1 METKIEKIDGYEL
14 GSFIKKLLPI
24 DKFIFIKIGQPGT
37 VSSVYFPER
46 DAVKLVS
53 VNTADIFSGDYDKPI
68 KVSFY
73 NGQKV
78 VEALSHFNGNIQ
90 GRIKYSELD
99 GEYMASDFILENSDL
114 KINLACADPSLSFM
128 ELSKEEM
135 SRAFGTDNSMFEFD
149 LLTTHVDRIKSLFNL
164 DKEEETFTL
173 YLSDKGV
180 SVKGTSYDSTVT
192 ASHTGDAPLGS
203 KVVIY
208 KKYLNLLDKE
218 NYKAIICENKV
229 VFKSLDTNTHLT
241 VAVAMIDED

>member
-53 VNTADIFSGDYDKPI
+53 VNTADIFSGDFDKPI

-73 NGQKV
+73 NGSKV
-78 VEALSHFNGNIQ
+78 VEALSHFNGNVQ

-135 SRAFGTDNSMFEFD
+135 TRAFGTDNSMFEFD

-192 ASHTGDAPLGS
+192 TSYAGDAPAGS

>member
-1 METKIEKIDGYEL
+1 METTINKIDGYEL
-14 GSFIKKLLPI
+14 SAFIKKLLPI
-24 DKFIFIKIGQPGT
+24 DKFIFMKIAKDGT
-37 VSSVYFPER
+37 TSSVYFPER
-46 DAVKLVS
+46 DAVKLV
-53 VNTADIFSGDYDKPI
+53 NMPTKDIFDIDITNPI

-73 NGQKV
+73 NGAKT
-78 VEALSHFNGNIQ
+78 VEALSHFNGNVQ

-99 GEYMASDFILENSDL
+99 GELMASDFILENSDL

-135 SRAFGTDNSMFEFD
+135 TRAFGTDNSMFEFD

-192 ASHTGDAPLGS
+192 TSYAGDAPVGS